1 MRITMQKAESLTREQ
16 MREFLAA
23 SEELDF
29 ALARRT
35 EIYDLV
41 ERTLRRQ
48 RYLELTKKDKG
59 VVRRY
64 LAKLSGRSL
73 PQITRLIRQYRQSGA
88 VRVSQPR
95 RRRFPTRYTAD
106 DIALL
111 AAVDAAH
118 EGLSGPAVRHIL
130 WREYTVYNKAAYQR
144 LASISASHIYN
155 LRRTA
160 AYRQHH
166 VHHTKT
172 RSRGVSI
179 GERRKPDPCGQPGY
193 LRVDTVHQGDTP
205 TRPGLYHINA
215 VDTLTQWQVV
225 GCCETISEA
234 HLIPVLEAIL
244 HQFPFLVRGF
254 HSDNGS
260 EFLNHRVEK
269 LLHKLLVGEFTKSR
283 AHRTTDNALVEG
295 KNGAVLRKHIGH
307 EPIAACHAAELQR
320 FYTAEFNS
328 YLNYHRPCGFRGHP
342 APVSF
347 PGPGL
352 SFRQRLGVS
361 QSPGRETV
369 AQAASGRVHQVA
381 GAPHDRQCSGRGQEW
396 GGAAQAHRTR
406 TDRRL
411 SRGRAAALLHR
422 RVQFVFE
429 LSSPLRVRHGGGG
442 RQRQAPAPLSAPRL
456 PHALRKAAFA
466 RQLGKPLEAGHQ
478 SRFSRATSTPDE
490 RHRVRAA
497 DAATQEKT
505 AGGLPV
511 TVVRQRPETGL
522 SARDSS
528 GMGGGGGSSTSFLAR
543 STTLQS
549 FPLPPRHPHT

>member
-179 GERRKPDPCGQPGY
+179 GERRKPDPRGQPGY

-328 YLNYHRPCGFRGHP
+328 YLNYHRPCGFATVEVGDNGKRRRRYRLQDYRTPYEKLLSLDNWESHLKPGIRAAFLEQQARRMSDTECALRMQQRKRKLLAGCRSRWQDSARRRACRP
-342 APVSF
+342 GILQGWEGEGEARRVS
-347 PGPGL
+347 L
-352 SFRQRLGVS
+352 L
-361 QSPGRETV
+361 
-369 AQAASGRVHQVA
+369 
-381 GAPHDRQCSGRGQEW
+381 
-396 GGAAQAHRTR
+396 AAQPC
-406 TDRRL
+406 
-411 SRGRAAALLHR
+411 RA
-422 RVQFVFE
+422 
-429 LSSPLRVRHGGGG
+429 SPSPL
-442 RQRQAPAPLSAPRL
+442 
-456 PHALRKAAFA
+456 
-466 RQLGKPLEAGHQ
+466 
-478 SRFSRATSTPDE
+478 T
-490 RHRVRAA
+490 
-497 DAATQEKT
+497 
-505 AGGLPV
+505 
-511 TVVRQRPETGL
+511 
-522 SARDSS
+522 
-528 GMGGGGGSSTSFLAR
+528 
-543 STTLQS
+543 
-549 FPLPPRHPHT
+549 PLPPRHPHT